1 MTSTEIKNTL
11 REGTFKFKYT
21 KVDGTERTATGTL
34 NEGLLSEYG
43 ATPKGTGTETT
54 GVVNY
59 FDTDVH
65 SWRSFREENFICFL

>member
-34 NEGLLSEYG
+34 NESLLSMYG
-43 ATPKGTGTETT
+43 ATPKGTGSAPNN
-54 GVVNY
+54 VVCY
-59 FDTDVH
+59 YDIDAKG
-65 SWRSFREENFICFL
+65 WRSFREENFICFL

>member
-34 NEGLLSEYG
+34 NEGLLSDYG
-43 ATPKGTGTETT
+43 ATPKGTGAETT

-59 FDTDVH
+59 YDIDAGG
-65 SWRSFREENFICFL
+65 WRSFREENFICFL

>member
-34 NEGLLSEYG
+34 NESLLSMYG
-43 ATPKGTGTETT
+43 ATPKGTGTEAP

-59 FDTDVH
+59 YDIDTKG
-65 SWRSFREENFICFL
+65 WRSFREDNFLGFM